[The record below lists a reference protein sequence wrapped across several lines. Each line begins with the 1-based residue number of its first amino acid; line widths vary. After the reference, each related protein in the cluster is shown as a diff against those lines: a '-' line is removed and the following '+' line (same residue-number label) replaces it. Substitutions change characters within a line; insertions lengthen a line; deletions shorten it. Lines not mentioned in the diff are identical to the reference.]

1 MKMCEN
7 VKCMTPD
14 SDITSASLSR
24 HQTDVTAG
32 TWEMISCTITEH
44 GGSISYLEVKC

>member
-14 SDITSASLSR
+14 IDITSASLSR

-32 TWEMISCTITEH
+32 TWEMISCTLLQNM
-44 GGSISYLEVKC
+44 GAAFLISK